1 MRREEVIHELDAILA
16 DLEEKYCSDYSEDT
30 LKLYKDCTNDLRIF
44 VDKIKLSDYSVDK
57 IIDCLLGLQHS
68 LYEPGYRSLKNK
80 KFPISIGYN
89 KCNLGSGT
97 TV

>member
-57 IIDCLLGLQHS
+57 IIDCLLVLQIV
-68 LYEPGYRSLKNK
+68 YKERSGGAGDQQ
-80 KFPISIGYN
+80 I
-89 KCNLGSGT
+89 
-97 TV
+97 